1 MVVFTKE
8 EIRFLNEN
16 EVCRLATSPKDAAPH
31 VVPVCY
37 IFENGIFYIFT
48 DYSTRKFKNIKE
60 NPRVSMV
67 VDVYRQPSNKAVFI
81 QGSATIIEKGKE
93 YKEVYEKFYKKFYWV
108 KADPWDEG
116 EAPLLKVKPEEK
128 VSWGF

>member
-16 EVCRLATSPKDAAPH
+16 EVCRLATSSKDAPH

-37 IFENGIFYIFT
+37 IFENGNFYIFT
-48 DYSTRKFKNIKE
+48 DYSTKKFKNIKE
-60 NPRVSMV
+60 NPRVSVV

-108 KADPWDEG
+108 KADPWEEG
-116 EAPLLKVKPEEK
+116 EAPLLKVKPEKK

>member
-1 MVVFTKE
+1 MATFTKE
-8 EIRFLNEN
+8 ELKFLNEN

-37 IFENGIFYIFT
+37 IFENGNFYIFT

-60 NPRVSMV
+60 NPRVSV
-67 VDVYRQPSNKAVFI
+67 VMDVYRQPSNKAVFI
-81 QGSATIIEKGKE
+81 QGSATIIEKGEE

-108 KADPWDEG
+108 KADPWEEG
-116 EAPLLKVKPEEK
+116 EAPLLKVKPEKK

>member
-16 EVCRLATSPKDAAPH
+16 EVCRLATSSKDAPH

-37 IFENGIFYIFT
+37 IFENGNFYIFT
-48 DYSTRKFKNIKE
+48 DYSTKKFKNIKE
-60 NPRVSMV
+60 NPRVSVV

-81 QGSATIIEKGKE
+81 QGPATIIEKGKE

-108 KADPWDEG
+108 KADPWEEG
-116 EAPLLKVKPEEK
+116 EAPLLKVKPDKK
-128 VSWGF
+128 VSWF